1 MSCPDLT
8 SLSVKAV
15 AYSGLRQPTTMRKS
29 KSNPAKYTRNY
40 RKVSQRHM
48 TGYGD
53 DTNTKKSNSD
63 EKEQKR
69 LESVLKNA
77 EATWKRGLGQLND
90 DESLLVGG
98 KRKRSAPSQDK
109 EGDAQD
115 NEDGML
121 SLLSPELREQFA
133 GMESLAILPSG
144 TKKKNKKKELPPLT
158 PAEIKAAK
166 ALYKNTQRKLA
177 QLQQRKKQKELRS
190 GLYKE
195 LEDNALLAPVAEEN
209 AGGDGKQDASVAVG
223 HKITPQEAQSLLMK
237 SSELGKRLSKKQK
250 LKQIRQKEALVLK
263 LTQEEKDLL
272 YVKYDAPDDDA
283 FPVAE
288 KSNDLQIDSCENVV
302 ENADSGGKK
311 KKNKKKKK
319 RSSSAAADG
328 DGDTSKVS
336 QKTTETAPK
345 KAKLDAVA
353 TEREASA
360 IENDKST
367 KRKSETDEST
377 IKESNEALIETTKA
391 SDAKP
396 SSSSYAQMM
405 LAGLTSL
412 KTKTDTKNVELAE
425 EKARKQQEAEE
436 EAMRLEEEERKKR
449 KVYVP
454 SETIKVSTMHR
465 IDAPVSENSDAK
477 NHRVLTVNRPDDV
490 KESRYD
496 LPVSA
501 MEFEII
507 DAVRSNDCT
516 ILCGGK

>member
-1 MSCPDLT
+1 
-8 SLSVKAV
+8 
-15 AYSGLRQPTTMRKS
+15 MRKS

-53 DTNTKKSNSD
+53 DEPSSTKKNTD
-63 EKEQKR
+63 EKERTR

-90 DESLLVGG
+90 IDESLMVGG
-98 KRKRSAPSQDK
+98 KRKR
-109 EGDAQD
+109 GAQD
-115 NEDGML
+115 PSKDEIVSDDKDDGMM

-133 GMESLAILPSG
+133 GMESLVILSSSS
-144 TKKKNKKKELPPLT
+144 KKKSKKKELPPLT

-177 QLQQRKKQKELRS
+177 QLEQRKKQKELRS

-195 LEDNALLAPVAEEN
+195 LQENALLAPAAAENNADVDAREQIDPVAITN
-209 AGGDGKQDASVAVG
+209 N
-223 HKITPQEAQSLLMK
+223 ITPQEAQSLLLK

-250 LKQIRQKEALVLK
+250 LKHIRQKEALGLK

-272 YVKYDAPDDDA
+272 YVKYDAPDDDD
-283 FPVAE
+283 FPPVADA
-288 KSNDLQIDSCENVV
+288 SIDVKESV
-302 ENADSGGKK
+302 DDGGKK
-311 KKNKKKKK
+311 KKSKKK
-319 RSSSAAADG
+319 RKLAVAAADD
-328 DGDTSKVS
+328 DGNIAGCGKESEESIKAAPTKTKVEAAHKLS
-336 QKTTETAPK
+336 EDSAVD
-345 KAKLDAVA
+345 AKVGKSAAGLDDDN
-353 TEREASA
+353 T
-360 IENDKST
+360 NTKSSS
-367 KRKSETDEST
+367 KSEDGTAT
-377 IKESNEALIETTKA
+377 
-391 SDAKP
+391 AKP
-396 SSSSYAQMM
+396 STASYAQMM
-405 LAGLTSL
+405 LAGLSFL
-412 KTKTDTKNVELAE
+412 KSKTDTRNVELAE
-425 EKARKQQEAEE
+425 EKIRQQQEAEE

-465 IDAPVSENSDAK
+465 IDAPIREGSEPKS
-477 NHRVLTVNRPDDV
+477 HRVQTVNRPKDV
-490 KESRYD
+490 DESRYD

-516 ILCGGK
+516 ILCGGKLAAYLM